1 HYRQLNIELS
11 NCYGRK
17 SEPEG
22 LESRETSLVFQ
33 KIFNKLREKN
43 ISRSEVLNEL
53 KLPQDELSALTF
65 NNPFFLFKAVV
76 SKINN
81 GKTTLSSSNTS
92 QPTLKVVN

>member
-1 HYRQLNIELS
+1 
-11 NCYGRK
+11 
-17 SEPEG
+17 
-22 LESRETSLVFQ
+22 
-33 KIFNKLREKN
+33 
-43 ISRSEVLNEL
+43 
-53 KLPQDELSALTF
+53 QDELSALTF